1 MEYDVRIIEEIRK
14 HGKEK
19 PIEYIADEN
28 GCWNCISHK
37 LDKDGYPKV
46 VRGHR
51 HWQMNRYIYTLAKG
65 DIPKGM
71 YILHSCDNPNCI
83 NPDHLR
89 AGTHQE
95 NMIEMVL
102 RGRKKTK
109 LTDDEV
115 RAIRKAEGTHD
126 EIAAKY
132 GVSQPLV
139 TLIKNNKARKYV
151 I

>member
-46 VRGHR
+46 VRGNR